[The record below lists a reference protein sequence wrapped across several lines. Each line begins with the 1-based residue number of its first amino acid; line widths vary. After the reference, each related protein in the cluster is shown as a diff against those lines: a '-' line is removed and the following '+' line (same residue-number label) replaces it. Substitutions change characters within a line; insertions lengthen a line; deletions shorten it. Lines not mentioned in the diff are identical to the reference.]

1 MTLDEIRIRNLRG
14 AVCDYLDEEKLDG
27 FMHDLRQVLEE
38 ERISFLTR
46 SNVYKDAINTLFE
59 KTND

>member
-1 MTLDEIRIRNLRG
+1 MTLEEIRIRNLRD

-27 FMHDLRQVLEE
+27 FMHDLHQVLEE

-46 SNVYKDAINTLFE
+46 SNVYKDAIKTLFE